1 MASKRLLLTLSLLA
15 LCLSARAQQWAVQT
29 NLMDYANYG
38 TLNIEGG
45 VALSQ
50 HWSANAVAKLN
61 PFHFKWKGEPLN
73 ARQQVLGAGVRYWP
87 WHVYSGWW
95 AGTRLQFQEYNRS
108 NIKIK
113 ERPTD
118 EGDRLGI
125 GLSGGYSYML
135 NPHLNVDVGIGV
147 WGGWDRYT
155 TYSCPVCGLVK
166 DKGQRGFI
174 LPNDLL
180 LALVYVF

>member
-1 MASKRLLLTLSLLA
+1 MASKRILLVAGLLA
-15 LCLSARAQQWAVQT
+15 FCLSARAQQWAVQT
-29 NLMDYANYG
+29 NLVDYANFG

-50 HWSANAVAKLN
+50 HWSATAVAKLN
-61 PFHFKWKGEPLN
+61 PFRFQKNGEAVN
-73 ARQQVLGAGVRYWP
+73 ARQQVLGAGVRWWP

-95 AGTRLQFQEYNRS
+95 AGTRLQFQEYNRGG
-108 NIKIK
+108 IKS
-113 ERPTD
+113 PLTD
-118 EGDRLGI
+118 EGDRVGI
-125 GLSGGYSYML
+125 GLSGGYSYMI
-135 NPHLNVDVGIGV
+135 NAHLNVDVGVGF

-166 DKGQRGFI
+166 EKGDRGFI